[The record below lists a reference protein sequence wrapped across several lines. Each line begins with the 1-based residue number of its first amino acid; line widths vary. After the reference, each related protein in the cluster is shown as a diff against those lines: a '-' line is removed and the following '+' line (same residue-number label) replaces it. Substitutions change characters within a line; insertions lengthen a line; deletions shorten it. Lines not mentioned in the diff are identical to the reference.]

1 MKVDLR
7 LAISGFVALFPVA
20 AFPQTNVYVDSVG
33 GNDANSGCG
42 KVLAKQRLTGANGV
56 FSTMAGCGPAPWVIN
71 MRAGS
76 AFPEGPFTL
85 PANTT
90 LAYFDPN
97 NTRAPVT
104 IQLAPGAPASP
115 VITISTAAAGASL
128 TATTGIDGS
137 AGGVTA
143 TPIVVTATQ
152 NSETIVV
159 VASPGF
165 TNACRIA
172 NVVVEHSWTG
182 LGILSSGGTAA
193 PNVSGC
199 RFRPTGTSPLFPPA
213 PTAGGS
219 EHINLQK
226 TAVGAVMA
234 PSISSCT
241 FQSAAGMSVARAIY
255 SYFTMGTLTASITAS
270 TIQGTPG
277 VITRGISFEGTA
289 GTMSPSIA
297 TTAVRNCT
305 ENGIFMR
312 PRQSCSGAPTITG
325 CTVAGNGTAFAPYL
339 PPAPTATYG
348 GGQFFV
354 GNGITLMVQDG
365 TTFTPTIDA
374 GNSVTGNGRSGIA
387 GIANA
392 SQGGTATSY
401 VTTLGG
407 VIRDTEVS
415 GNGMHGIALRAGRQ
429 GAGFATTT
437 GLITT
442 SVEGNLIRNNG
453 YPASGVGHGLS
464 LLSYGLAIPGP
475 AQACPEI
482 QSLVSNCMI
491 HDNVANGI
499 EVVHD
504 SGAGTFEPI
513 ARPTIV
519 NDTIAFNGGFGISLG
534 AVVGSICGASPI
546 PTITN
551 CIVQGNTTT
560 DIEFVGLNQTEALTT
575 FFTTFGGAQQTAAP
589 NYNNTYTAVFLIPNP
604 VGRNV
609 HLAPTAGTPLCPQI
623 IDGANTAAAPTVDFD
638 GDARPLP
645 RCIPA
650 PVEADR
656 GADEVP

>member
-42 KVLAKQRLTGANGV
+42 KVLAKQRLTGATGV
-56 FSTMAGCGPAPWVIN
+56 FATMAGCGPAPWVVN

-115 VITISTAAAGASL
+115 VVTISTAAAGASL
-128 TATTGIDGS
+128 TATTGIDGA

-152 NSETIVV
+152 NSETILV

-193 PNVSGC
+193 PAVSGC

-219 EHINLQK
+219 EHINLSK
-226 TAVGAVMA
+226 TSAGAVMS
-234 PSISSCT
+234 PSISSCN
-241 FQSAAGMSVARAIY
+241 FQSVAGMSVARAIY

-297 TTAVRNCT
+297 TTTVRNCT

-325 CTVAGNGTAFAPYL
+325 CTVAQNGTAFAPYT
-339 PPAPTATYG
+339 PPEIGYLVG
-348 GGQFFV
+348 NFFL
-354 GNGITLMVQDG
+354 GNGISLMVQDG
-365 TTFTPTIDA
+365 AVFTPTIDN
-374 GNSVTGNGRSGIA
+374 GNSVTGNARTGIA

-392 SQGGTATSY
+392 SQGGTATGV

-415 GNGMHGIALRAGRQ
+415 GNGMHGIALRAGRNP
-429 GAGFATTT
+429 AGVAQTT

-442 SVEGNLIRNNG
+442 SLEGNLIRNNG
-453 YPASGVGHGLS
+453 DLIAVVGHGIW
-464 LLSYGLAIPGP
+464 LLSYGPPFGFP
-475 AQACPEI
+475 AVCPEI
-482 QSLVSNCMI
+482 QSVISNCMI
-491 HDNVANGI
+491 HDSVANGI
-499 EVVHD
+499 ELDHQSLV
-504 SGAGTFEPI
+504 GTFEPI
-513 ARPTIV
+513 VRPTIV
-519 NDTIAFNGGFGISLG
+519 NDTIAFNGGFGIRLG
-534 AVVGSICGASPI
+534 PTTPNVCNASPV

-551 CIVQGNTTT
+551 CIVQGNYNT
-560 DIEFVGLNQTEALTT
+560 DIQFQFPNQTEPLTT
-575 FFTTFGGAQQTAAP
+575 SFTSFAGAQYTGPP
-589 NYNNTYTAVFLIPNP
+589 NFNNYYQAVFLIPNP
-604 VGRNV
+604 VGRNL
-609 HLAPTAGTPLCPQI
+609 HLLPSALNPLCPAI
-623 IDGANTAAAPTVDFD
+623 IDGANNATAPTVDFD
-638 GDARPLP
+638 GDVRPLA
-645 RCIPA
+645 RCIATPIT
-650 PVEADR
+650 ADR